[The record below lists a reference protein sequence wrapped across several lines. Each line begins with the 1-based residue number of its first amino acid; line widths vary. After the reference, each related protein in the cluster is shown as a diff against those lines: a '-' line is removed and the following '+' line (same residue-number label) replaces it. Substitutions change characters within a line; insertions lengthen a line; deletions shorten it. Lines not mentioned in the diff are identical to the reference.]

1 MIHKE
6 NKVFPLKSK
15 YTYVWDIAK
24 AVLRREIYSIKILQL
39 EKYLL

>member
-24 AVLRREIYSIKILQL
+24 GRKRIPTA
-39 EKYLL
+39 